1 LSEKH
6 RMRTLI
12 YALHSGQLF
21 GTERMALA
29 TVAGLRDQYRPVL
42 LAPAGPLHAV
52 AASQDIESRVT
63 HSLSQQA
70 REYRS
75 LLRGQ
80 RQAWLMTTGVSQSL
94 LAAALAPLA
103 KCRLAHIHMVHGGT
117 DERLS
122 YGRKRLL
129 GALSIKLVAVSQ
141 FVRERLL
148 AHGCR
153 NDRIAVIENFST
165 EPIVHAS
172 QRPQPD
178 RVSRVAVVS
187 RIDPIK
193 RVDLLLSAISR
204 ESALQTLQFD
214 VYGSGGELERL
225 REAARTMPNVR
236 FMGFVPDAAQRLGD
250 YDLLLHT
257 CPEEPFGL
265 AILEAMAR
273 RVPVLIP
280 NSGGVGSLVTDE
292 RDGFHFAA
300 NCPGRLAQRLLE
312 VAALP
317 SAKRE
322 QVAEAGF
329 AQLYTR
335 FSAQRGL
342 SAYRHLLEE
351 MTP

>member
-1 LSEKH
+1 
-6 RMRTLI
+6 MRTLI

-29 TVAGLRDQYRPVL
+29 TVSGLRDRYRPVL
-42 LAPAGPLHAV
+42 LAPAGPVHE
-52 AASQDIESRVT
+52 AAAMLGIESRVT
-63 HSLSQQA
+63 HGPSQQA
-70 REYRS
+70 REYWS

-80 RQAWLMTTGVSQSL
+80 RQAWLMTTGVSQAL
-94 LAAALAPLA
+94 QAAALAPLA
-103 KCRLAHIHMVHGGT
+103 RCRLAHIHMVHGGT

-129 GALSIKLVAVSQ
+129 GPLPIKLVAVSR

-153 NDRIAVIENFST
+153 DDRIAVIENFVT
-165 EPIVHAS
+165 EPLPS
-172 QRPQPD
+172 EPQRPQPEQ
-178 RVSRVAVVS
+178 VSYVAVVS

-204 ESALQTLQFD
+204 EPALHRLQFD
-214 VYGSGGELERL
+214 LYGSGSDLERL
-225 REAARTMPNVR
+225 REAVGMMPNVR
-236 FMGFVPDAAQRLGD
+236 FMGFVPDAAQRLAD

-273 RVPVLIP
+273 HVPVLVP
-280 NSGGVGSLVTDE
+280 NSGGAGDLVKDE
-292 RDGFHFAA
+292 LDGFHFAA

-312 VAALP
+312 VAELP
-317 SAKRE
+317 AARRAE
-322 QVAEAGF
+322 VAEAGF
-329 AQLYTR
+329 AQLTTR
-335 FSAQRGL
+335 FSSQRGL
-342 SAYRHLLEE
+342 SAYRDLLEE